1 MSFFIYSESNCRL
14 QGFATIE
21 NFSGFLLAREEHN
34 ASVFYHEDLDS
45 NAQGATI
52 RRKDKNNF

>member
-1 MSFFIYSESNCRL
+1 M
-14 QGFATIE
+14 IE
-21 NFSGFLLAREEHN
+21 NFLRFQLAREEHN

-52 RRKDKNNF
+52 RGKGKNNFWKEKLFVRFF

>member
-1 MSFFIYSESNCRL
+1 MSFFIYSESFL
-14 QGFATIE
+14 DSGIFAMIE
-21 NFSGFLLAREEHN
+21 NFLRFQLAREEHN

-52 RRKDKNNF
+52 RGKGKNNF